1 MRALGGAES
10 IPLPRAQLSSPEGLV
25 VGRTIGLCHVQIRDP
40 SVSRRHLR
48 LRLVDGVVLVE
59 DLNTLRGTY
68 LDGAALQAF
77 NPRPLHPGQTLDVG
91 GFLYRMEGPG
101 RA

>member
-1 MRALGGAES
+1 MSGAES
-10 IPLPRAQLSSPEGLV
+10 IPLPEALLSSPEGLV
-25 VGRTIGLCHVQIRDP
+25 VGRTIALCHVQIRD
-40 SVSRRHLR
+40 SSISRRHFR
-48 LRLVDGVVLVE
+48 LRLVDGVILVE

-77 NPRPLHPGQTLDVG
+77 NPRPLHPGRTLDVG